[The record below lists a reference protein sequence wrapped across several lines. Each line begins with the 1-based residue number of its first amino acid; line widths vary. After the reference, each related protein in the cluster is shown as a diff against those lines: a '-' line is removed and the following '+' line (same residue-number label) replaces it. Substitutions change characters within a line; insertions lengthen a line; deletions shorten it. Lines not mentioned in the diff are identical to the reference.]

1 MKQFVPIAF
10 ALMIAAT
17 APHVS
22 TVLAAAAHARVAS
35 GTVALA
41 KVAAGTVKV
50 TLNYKG
56 KGTVDESH
64 KVWVWLFAT
73 PDIGPTAMPIAQ
85 LSIDKNGDVAAFD
98 GVIEERVYVAAAFD
112 QQGVMSGDGP
122 PPQGSPIGI
131 LMGAD
136 GAPRGVAPGETAIT
150 LAFDDSIRM
159 P

>member
-10 ALMIAAT
+10 AVMIAAT

-35 GTVALA
+35 GTV
-41 KVAAGTVKV
+41 KV

-56 KGTVDESH
+56 KGTVDPSH

-73 PDIGPTAMPIAQ
+73 PDIGPNAMPIAQ
-85 LSIDKNGDVAAFD
+85 LSVDKNGDVAAFE
-98 GVIEERVYVAAAFD
+98 GVAEEKVYVAAAFD

-122 PPQGSPIGI
+122 PPQGSPVGL

-136 GAPRGVAPGETAIT
+136 GTPRAVVPGEAGAVT
-150 LAFDDSIRM
+150 LTFDDSIRM

>member
-10 ALMIAAT
+10 VVMIAAT

-22 TVLAAAAHARVAS
+22 TVLAAAAHARV
-35 GTVALA
+35 V
-41 KVAAGTVKV
+41 AGTVKV

-56 KGTVDESH
+56 KGTVDPSH

-73 PDIGPTAMPIAQ
+73 PDIGPNSMPIAQ
-85 LSIDKNGDVAAFD
+85 LSIDKNGDVAAFE
-98 GVIEERVYVAAAFD
+98 GVVEEKVFVAAAFD
-112 QQGVMSGDGP
+112 LQGVMNGDGP

-136 GAPRGVAPGETAIT
+136 GMPRGVVPGDAGAIT
-150 LAFDDSIRM
+150 LTFDDSIRM